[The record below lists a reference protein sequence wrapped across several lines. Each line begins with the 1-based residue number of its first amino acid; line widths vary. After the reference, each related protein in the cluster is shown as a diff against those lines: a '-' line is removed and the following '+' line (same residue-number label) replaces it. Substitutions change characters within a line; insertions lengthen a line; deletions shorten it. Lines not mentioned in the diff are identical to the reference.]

1 MSSNTPDSPNNI
13 GEVLGYARRGNRQR
27 QAMLWIAGLIV
38 LGLAAWGGL
47 AFFSNDPAELKFET
61 AEVRQGDLTVN
72 VTATGTLQPVNQVD
86 VGTEISG
93 TVQSLSAD
101 FNDRVKR
108 GQVLA
113 KLNTDQLSARL
124 RQSQAALQLAR
135 ANVKNAQATQAE
147 TRAKL
152 KRFKTL
158 AAKAIASQ
166 DDLDTAEAAYTRATA
181 GVQVSKEQVS
191 QAEAQ
196 VDADRTTL
204 DKAQIR
210 SPIDGIVLK
219 RQVELGQTVAASL
232 QTPVLFTLAENL
244 TQMELNVAVDE
255 ADVGQVKVGQHASF
269 NVDAFPGRSF
279 PAVIDQVRYAPQ
291 TVAGVVT
298 YETVLLVDNSDL
310 SLRPGMTATVEIVVG
325 EYHNVLLLPN
335 TALRFTPP
343 APQTKTASGGSLFSR
358 LFPRRPHKTNETKR
372 EAASAKNAQAQKVWT
387 LQNDKPVKIAVTVG
401 ATDGQMT
408 QLLSGEVQ
416 AGMALLVDVI
426 RTQK

>member
-1 MSSNTPDSPNNI
+1 MTIDKPDSPNSI
-13 GEVLGYARRGNRQR
+13 GQVLEYARRGNRKR
-27 QAMLWIAGLIV
+27 QAMIWLVGLAL
-38 LGLAAWGGL
+38 LGLAVWGGL
-47 AFFSNDPAELKFET
+47 TFFSSDTAELKYET
-61 AEVRQGDLTVN
+61 AQVREGDLIVN

-93 TVQSLSAD
+93 TVESLSAD

-108 GQVLA
+108 GQILA

-124 RQSQAALQLAR
+124 RQSQAALKLAR
-135 ANVKNAQATQAE
+135 ANVQNADATLAE

-152 KRFKTL
+152 KRLKAL

-166 DDLDTAEAAYTRATA
+166 DDLDTAEAAFTRATA
-181 GVQVSKEQVS
+181 ALRVSKEQVS

-255 ADVGQVKVGQHASF
+255 ADVGQVTVGQKATF
-269 NVDAFPGRSF
+269 TVDAFPGRSF

-335 TALRFTPP
+335 TALRFSPP
-343 APQTKTASGGSLFSR
+343 APQVKTASGGSLFSR
-358 LFPRRPHKTNETKR
+358 LFPRPSHRTNETKQ
-372 EAASAKNAQAQKVWT
+372 ETSSAKEAQLQWVWT
-387 LQNDKPVKIAVTVG
+387 LQNGKPVKIAVKVG

-408 QLLSGEVQ
+408 QLLSGEVKV
-416 AGMALLVDVI
+416 GMALLVDVI
-426 RTQK
+426 RTTK

>member
-1 MSSNTPDSPNNI
+1 MSSENPDSPGSI

-27 QAMLWIAGLIV
+27 QAMLWLAGLAL
-38 LGLAAWGGL
+38 LGLAVWGGL
-47 AFFSNDPAELKFET
+47 VFFSSDTTQLKFET
-61 AEVRQGDLTVN
+61 AEARQGDLTVS

-93 TVQSLSAD
+93 TVESLSAD

-135 ANVKNAQATQAE
+135 ANVQNAQATQAE

-152 KRFKTL
+152 KRLKAL
-158 AAKAIASQ
+158 AAQAIASQ
-166 DDLDTAEAAYTRATA
+166 DDLDTAEAAYNRATA
-181 GVQVSKEQVS
+181 AVQVSREQVS

-232 QTPVLFTLAENL
+232 QT
-244 TQMELNVAVDE
+244 DR
-255 ADVGQVKVGQHASF
+255 KS
-269 NVDAFPGRSF
+269 
-279 PAVIDQVRYAPQ
+279 
-291 TVAGVVT
+291 VV
-298 YETVLLVDNSDL
+298 
-310 SLRPGMTATVEIVVG
+310 
-325 EYHNVLLLPN
+325 
-335 TALRFTPP
+335 
-343 APQTKTASGGSLFSR
+343 
-358 LFPRRPHKTNETKR
+358 
-372 EAASAKNAQAQKVWT
+372 
-387 LQNDKPVKIAVTVG
+387 
-401 ATDGQMT
+401 
-408 QLLSGEVQ
+408 
-416 AGMALLVDVI
+416 
-426 RTQK
+426 